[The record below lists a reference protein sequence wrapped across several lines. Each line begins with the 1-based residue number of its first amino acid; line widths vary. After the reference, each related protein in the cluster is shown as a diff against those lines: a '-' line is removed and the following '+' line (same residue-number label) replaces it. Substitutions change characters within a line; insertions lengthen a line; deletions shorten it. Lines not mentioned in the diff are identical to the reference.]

1 MRFFKIITICFL
13 GYLIISCKRDN
24 SKKNEITKEIKSKSV
39 TDSLIT
45 DIDLKKIGKEIAG
58 REKKDMI
65 DKYYYAINREV
76 ERPEMA
82 DSFMSNIDS
91 LFKIY
96 HYKVF
101 VINSIKINSYVVKM
115 LFEDAQYISILLILN
130 KENYPNNCLVV
141 YENLKSEVNYNCY
154 SKITNNIITIN
165 KVGNS
170 KKTIEKYIIEQ
181 NNFLEY
187 FENSQIDIPKWGQE
201 EIIYTKD
208 GQDSTY
214 EYQYILE
221 GKIKNHLKHGVW
233 DEKKYILQYN
243 KSVWL
248 HGEYINGLRN
258 GEWIY
263 DEGDPFSKTEVYDM
277 GKLIKIY

>member
-1 MRFFKIITICFL
+1 MRFFKIITICFW

-24 SKKNEITKEIKSKSV
+24 SKKNEIAKEIKSKSV
-39 TDSLIT
+39 TDTLIT

-101 VINSIKINSYVVKM
+101 VINSIKINSYVVKI

-141 YENLKSEVNYNCY
+141 YENLKSEINYNCY

-187 FENSQIDIPKWGQE
+187 FENSQIDIPKCGQE

>member
-39 TDSLIT
+39 TDTLIT

-101 VINSIKINSYVVKM
+101 VINSIKINSYVVKI

>member
-1 MRFFKIITICFL
+1 MRFLKIIIICFL
-13 GYLIISCKRDN
+13 GCLTISCKRNN
-24 SKKNEITKEIKSKSV
+24 SKKNEIVKEIKSQSF
-39 TDSLIT
+39 TDTLIK
-45 DIDLKKIGKEIAG
+45 DIDLKKIGKEIIG
-58 REKKDMI
+58 REKKNLI

-82 DSFMSNIDS
+82 DAFMSNIDS

-101 VINSIKINSYVVKM
+101 AINSMKINSYVIKIH
-115 LFEDAQYISILLILN
+115 FEDAQYISILLVLN
-130 KENYPNNCLVV
+130 KEDYPNNCLVV
-141 YENLKSEVNYNCY
+141 YENLKSEVDYNCY
-154 SKITNNIITIN
+154 SRITNNIITIN

-170 KKTIEKYIIEQ
+170 KKTIEKYILEQ

-187 FENSQIDIPKWGQE
+187 FDNSQIDIPKWGRV
-201 EIIYTKD
+201 EIVYTKD

-214 EYQYILE
+214 EYQYILK

-233 DEKKYILQYN
+233 DEKKYILQYD

-248 HGEYINGLRN
+248 HGEYLNGLRN

-263 DEGDPFSKTEVYDM
+263 NEGDPFSKTEVYDM
-277 GKLIKIY
+277 GKLIKTY